1 MKAFLLELKSTC
13 RNFRFLALIILL
25 LCLLVMI
32 YAQFKL
38 EQVTEYESTLRS
50 LNREVQGRKEWVEY
64 WERRQRY
71 YYTHGEPL
79 DNYDIYTV
87 ESSLESSIGTYEEAL
102 NRRNAYKDKN
112 WREYNLAMSEKTFSP
127 YYSYLAE
134 KNLPPIGPWDTT
146 PWGFLFNSL
155 RKLLPKVL
163 SLIVLLISV
172 NRLHQDRKFGTIK
185 TNLSQPKMR
194 LTYLAKKTALSFVAS
209 CLIVFIPLML
219 MFGILGVGQGY
230 VGACL
235 PVLYAK
241 DNIWRLSYS
250 DEEIFEIQDYPMT
263 IHVGLSQQTLTWL
276 GGYTPQMEY
285 IAMWEFL
292 LLVAAVILLFILFC
306 NVLALLISVIIKNEV
321 LAQILAIVLFLFGTA
336 LNRIF
341 PKLRTLPLD
350 LFAKA
355 DAIAILEGSH
365 ATTYTGAII
374 SLVTAIVLFFAL
386 SAFIFRKQD
395 EH

>member
-1 MKAFLLELKSTC
+1 
-13 RNFRFLALIILL
+13 
-25 LCLLVMI
+25 
-32 YAQFKL
+32 
-38 EQVTEYESTLRS
+38 
-50 LNREVQGRKEWVEY
+50 
-64 WERRQRY
+64 
-71 YYTHGEPL
+71 
-79 DNYDIYTV
+79 
-87 ESSLESSIGTYEEAL
+87 
-102 NRRNAYKDKN
+102 
-112 WREYNLAMSEKTFSP
+112 MSEKTFSP

-374 SLVTAIVLFFAL
+374 SLVTAIVLFFTL
-386 SAFIFRKQD
+386 SAFIFRRQD

>member
-1 MKAFLLELKSTC
+1 MKAFWLELKSVC
-13 RNFRFLALIILL
+13 RNFRFLALIFLL

-163 SLIVLLISV
+163 GLIVLLISV

-194 LTYLAKKTALSFVAS
+194 LTYLARKTALSFVAS

-250 DEEIFEIQDYPMT
+250 DEEIFEIQDYPHDNSCGPQPT
-263 IHVGLSQQTLTWL
+263 DANLAGRLYAPNGVHSHVEIPPPGCCSNITV
-276 GGYTPQMEY
+276 Y
-285 IAMWEFL
+285 
-292 LLVAAVILLFILFC
+292 LVLQCA
-306 NVLALLISVIIKNEV
+306 
-321 LAQILAIVLFLFGTA
+321 
-336 LNRIF
+336 
-341 PKLRTLPLD
+341 
-350 LFAKA
+350 
-355 DAIAILEGSH
+355 GSAH
-365 ATTYTGAII
+365 
-374 SLVTAIVLFFAL
+374 
-386 SAFIFRKQD
+386 FR
-395 EH
+395 HH

>member
-194 LTYLAKKTALSFVAS
+194 LTYLAKK
-209 CLIVFIPLML
+209 
-219 MFGILGVGQGY
+219 
-230 VGACL
+230 L
-235 PVLYAK
+235 P
-241 DNIWRLSYS
+241 
-250 DEEIFEIQDYPMT
+250 
-263 IHVGLSQQTLTWL
+263 
-276 GGYTPQMEY
+276 
-285 IAMWEFL
+285 
-292 LLVAAVILLFILFC
+292 
-306 NVLALLISVIIKNEV
+306 
-321 LAQILAIVLFLFGTA
+321 
-336 LNRIF
+336 
-341 PKLRTLPLD
+341 
-350 LFAKA
+350 
-355 DAIAILEGSH
+355 
-365 ATTYTGAII
+365 
-374 SLVTAIVLFFAL
+374 
-386 SAFIFRKQD
+386 
-395 EH
+395 

>member
-155 RKLLPKVL
+155 RKLMLKVL
-163 SLIVLLISV
+163 GIIVLLISV
-172 NRLHQDRKFGTIK
+172 NRLHQDRKYGSIK
-185 TNLSQPKMR
+185 TNLHQPKR
-194 LTYLAKKTALSFVAS
+194 RIHYLARKTALSFVAS
-209 CLIVFIPLML
+209 CLVVLIPSLL
-219 MFGILGVGQGY
+219 MFGVLGVKQGY
-230 VGACL
+230 VGANL

-241 DNIWRLSYS
+241 DKILQVSLSKA
-250 DEEIFEIQDYPMT
+250 EIFEIQDYPR
-263 IHVGLSQQTLTWL
+263 IAHVGLSQLTQTWI
-276 GGYTPQMEY
+276 GGYVPEMEY
-285 IAMWEFL
+285 MAMWKFL
-292 LLVAAVILLFILFC
+292 LLAAVVISLFILFC
-306 NVLALLISVIIKNEV
+306 TSLALLISVVIKNEV
-321 LAQILAIVLFLFGTA
+321 LAQIIAIVVFLFGTV

-341 PKLRTLPLD
+341 PKLKTLPVD
-350 LFAKA
+350 LFTKA

-365 ATTYTGAII
+365 ATTYLGGII
-374 SLVTAIVLFFAL
+374 TLVVAATLLFTL